1 MQLNLYIIL
10 YDSKLFNYKKK
21 IFIIAGLLD

>member
-10 YDSKLFNYKKK
+10 EYTYSLVSVVIYKTG
-21 IFIIAGLLD
+21 FM